1 MAFNLKDLVK
11 VRIRNLFRLAEAKP
25 SSIEMGAPGTIFFSG
40 VMTGEE
46 YNTDLMGDKALTVY
60 DKMRRSDG
68 QVKGA
73 LLACELPLR
82 TAHWDIVPASDS
94 TDDHRIAQIIYD
106 NLFEGMSVTWDDF
119 LHHILFLLWAGFSVF
134 EKVWV
139 LEDGLYKWR
148 KFAPRLPRTIYK
160 WWTDPEGGLI
170 KIEQQVYKD
179 GKLEYI
185 TLPIEK
191 ALVFTNEK
199 EGSNY
204 QGMSILRAAYKHW
217 YFKNQ
222 LYNIDG
228 IAAERHGV
236 GLAVFHYPT
245 SAPQTEKD
253 AVKAVGERLHTHERA
268 YVALPNEVSFDL
280 KGVAGQLHDIKGS
293 IEHHDLQITRSILA
307 QFINLGGG
315 DYGSYALSQDQ
326 SGFFLMA
333 LRAVGRNIC
342 DTFNRYAI
350 RQMVN
355 YNWDTEKAPRLTI
368 SDLEY
373 FDIGKYSKAISDLAG
388 AGALLP
394 DADIEDELRRMLRL
408 PIRKRPAK
416 PVAATERKH
425 LALADWNPWRPL
437 RGYEKHVAFNEI
449 NDKLDSAEEDFLKAA
464 QAVQTMQ
471 IRSMVNTLSKHIED
485 GNIAKVTDIGVPDQN
500 LMENALS
507 DVLLEMYDYGK
518 DEVKKEARQQG
529 ISVKA
534 QEPVSSASAATK
546 VQFIKSKAKAVVSVL
561 AAKLQAAAGIEALR
575 QIKTGALDRAAL
587 ITTLTVLSTRE
598 LKTAAMTSVA
608 EALNL
613 GRQEQAQEMA
623 EQVDHVYYSAL
634 LDENTCGACEE
645 LDGTEYDFP
654 SAEWDEVNP
663 PFKGCEGQD
672 RCRCVGVFVFKAETP
687 AVS

>member
-1 MAFNLKDLVK
+1 MAIKLTDVGRLRFKNP
-11 VRIRNLFRLAEAKP
+11 FRLVDTKP
-25 SSIEMGAPGTIFFSG
+25 STVELGAPGTIFFSG
-40 VMTGEE
+40 IMTGEE
-46 YNTDLMGDKALTVY
+46 YNTDLQGEKALIVY

-82 TAHWDIVPASDS
+82 TAHWEVAPASDS
-94 TDDHRIAQIIYD
+94 TDDKRIAQYVQD
-106 NLFEGMSVTWDDF
+106 NLMEGMLVTWDDF
-119 LHHILFLLWAGFSVF
+119 LHHILIMLWAGFSVF
-134 EKVWV
+134 EKVWE

-148 KFAPRLPRTIYK
+148 KFAPRLPKTIYK
-160 WWTDPEGGLI
+160 WNTDAEGGLES
-170 KIEQQVYKD
+170 IEQRVYKASIFTT
-179 GKLEYI
+179 LEI
-185 TLPIEK
+185 PIEK

-204 QGMSILRAAYKHW
+204 QGTSILRAAYKHW

-222 LYNIDG
+222 LYAIDG

-236 GLAVFHYPT
+236 GLAVFHYPSNT
-245 SAPQTEKD
+245 KDSDKEK
-253 AVKAVGERLHTHERA
+253 VKEIGERLHAHERA
-268 YVALPNEVSFDL
+268 YISLPDDVGFDL

-315 DYGSYALSQDQ
+315 EYGSYALSQDQ

-333 LRAVGRNIC
+333 LLAVAQNVASTI
-342 DTFNRYAI
+342 NRYGI
-350 RQMVN
+350 KQLVD
-355 YNWDTEKAPRLTI
+355 YNWDVKKPPRLVV
-368 SDLEY
+368 SDLEF
-373 FDIGKYSKAISDLAG
+373 FDIGTYTKAIADLAG

-394 DADIEDELRRMLRL
+394 DAGVEDELRRKLHL
-408 PIRKRPAK
+408 PIRKRPAS
-416 PVAATERKH
+416 PTTASERRKV
-425 LALADWNPWRPL
+425 ALAEWSAWRPL
-437 RGYEKHVAFNEI
+437 RRCETHVAFNEI
-449 NDKLDSAEEDFLKAA
+449 NDKLNSAEEEFVKAA

-471 IRSMVNTLSKHIED
+471 IRSMVNTLTKHIED
-485 GNIAKVTDIGVPDQN
+485 GNVAKVTDIGVPDQN

-518 DEVKKEARQQG
+518 DEVKKEARKQG
-529 ISVKA
+529 ATLKA
-534 QEPVSSASAATK
+534 QESVATGSAEGK
-546 VQFIKSKAKAVVSVL
+546 VQFIKAKAKAIVGIL

-575 QIKTGALDRAAL
+575 QIKAGAPDRAAL
-587 ITTLTVLSTRE
+587 IATLTVLSDRE

-623 EQVDHVYYSAL
+623 DQIDHVDFSAL
-634 LDENTCGACEE
+634 LDEGTCGPCET
-645 LDGTEYDFP
+645 LDGTTYDFP

-663 PFKGCEGQD
+663 PYKACEGQD
-672 RCRCVGVFVFKAETP
+672 RCRCIGVFVFKTEVP
-687 AVS
+687 AVR

>member
-1 MAFNLKDLVK
+1 MAFKFSD
-11 VRIRNLFRLAEAKP
+11 IRLRNPFTLANTKP
-25 SSIEMGAPGTIFFSG
+25 NMIEIGAPGTIFFQG
-40 VMTGEE
+40 IMTGEE
-46 YNTDLMGDKALTVY
+46 YNADLQGEKALIIY

-82 TAHWDIVPASDS
+82 TAHWGVTPASDS
-94 TDDHRIAQIIYD
+94 TDDRRIAQTIED
-106 NLFEGMSVTWDDF
+106 NLFEGMSSTWDDF
-119 LHHILFLLWAGFSVF
+119 LHHILFMLWAGFSVF
-134 EKVWV
+134 EKVWT

-148 KFAPRLPRTIYK
+148 KFAPRLPKTIYK
-160 WWTDPEGGLI
+160 WHTNPEGSLEAV
-170 KIEQQVYKD
+170 EQQVYKG
-179 GKLEYI
+179 GKYEFI
-185 TLPIEK
+185 KIPIEK

-204 QGMSILRAAYKHW
+204 QGMSILRAAYKHY

-236 GLAVFHYPT
+236 GLAVFHYPA
-245 SAPQTEKD
+245 SASPTDKE
-253 AVKAVGERLHTHERA
+253 AVKAVGERLHAHERA
-268 YVALPNEVSFDL
+268 YIALPDEVGFDL

-293 IEHHDLQITRSILA
+293 IEHHDLQITRSVLA

-350 RQMVN
+350 KQQVD
-355 YNWDTEKAPRLTI
+355 YNWNVKKLPKLTI
-368 SDLEY
+368 SDLEF
-373 FDIGKYSKAISDLAG
+373 FDIGSYTKAIADLAG

-394 DADIEDELRRMLRL
+394 DAGIEDELRRKLHL
-408 PIRKRPAK
+408 PIRKRPAA
-416 PVAATERKH
+416 PATASEKARI
-425 LALADWNPWRPL
+425 ALAEWSPWRPL
-437 RGYEKHVAFNEI
+437 RGYERHVAFSEI
-449 NDKLDSAEEDFLKAA
+449 NQRLDTAEEEFLRAA

-471 IRSMVNTLSKHIED
+471 IRSMVNTLVKHIED
-485 GNIAKVTDIGVPDQN
+485 GNAARAAEIGVPDQN

-518 DEVKKEARQQG
+518 DEVKKEAGRQRAT
-529 ISVKA
+529 VKA
-534 QEPVSSASAATK
+534 QEPVASAGAATK
-546 VQFIKSKAKAVVSVL
+546 VQFIKAKSKAIVSIL

-575 QIKTGALDRAAL
+575 QIKVGVLDRAAL
-587 ITTLTVLSTRE
+587 ITTLSVLSDRE
-598 LKTAAMTSVA
+598 LKTAAQTSVA

-613 GRQEQAQEMA
+613 GRQEQAQAMA
-623 EQVDHVYYSAL
+623 DEIERVEYSAL
-634 LDENTCGACEE
+634 LDENTCGACAA
-645 LDGTEYDFP
+645 LDGTEYAFP
-654 SAEWDEVNP
+654 SAEWDAVNP
-663 PFKGCEGQD
+663 PYKDCEGQD
-672 RCRCVGVFVFKAETP
+672 RCRCVGIFIFSVETKAIR
-687 AVS
+687 